1 MKDVFEP
8 NFERPNVHGDILREL
23 NSARRVITLLNTD
36 IDICFLILDGCWY
49 IL

>member
-23 NSARRVITLLNTD
+23 N
-36 IDICFLILDGCWY
+36 ICKEGY
-49 IL
+49 YPPEY